1 MGHRFPGIGHFREF
15 IHEQS
20 ATFDTTS
27 PSYKWWLLANV
38 MIGTFMAV
46 LDATIV
52 NVGLPK
58 IMASFGVGLDKI
70 EWVLTAYM
78 LALAVMLPTS
88 GWLADKFGYKRIYF
102 LGLFLFTL
110 GSFLCGI
117 SPNEDILILSRVIQ
131 GLGAGCLMPVGMAI
145 ITREF
150 PAEKRGVALGFWS
163 IASAASVSFGP
174 LIGGYLVDRF
184 SWPLIFDVNVPIGIA
199 GMLATAI
206 IQKEYRN
213 KQVGPFDPIGF
224 ISVTIFLP
232 FLLYALTEGNASTNS
247 AGWSSPV
254 VLVCFAVSAV
264 AFVVFIS
271 SELIVDHPLIDLRL
285 LKNYNFAISNV
296 VTFIFGIGMFGSTFL
311 LPLYLQNSLGYT
323 ALQAGSVF
331 LPVGIIQGFVAPM
344 AGLSSNRINP
354 KILIFGGAV
363 LLAFTFYLNSE
374 MSYLTEH
381 GFIMTTLY
389 LRGVAM
395 GVMFA
400 PLTAAA
406 VVDIPRHK
414 MGQASGLLNVIR
426 QVGGSFGVAVLTTI
440 LTTRITYHSQSFG
453 EMIQSNSPAYHT
465 VLRNIGQFITT
476 NAGSAGSLVD
486 KQSQYILMSH
496 ITRQSFVQA
505 IDDDF
510 LLAAMITLVSAVPI
524 IFLKIGRKGKG
535 KNRGNIVAQNPNVGS
550 EEPRQ
555 SFTAP
560 SPARN

>member
-1 MGHRFPGIGHFREF
+1 MTHRFPGISHFRDF
-15 IHEQS
+15 IREQS

-88 GWLADKFGYKRIYF
+88 GWLADRFGYKRVYF

-117 SPNEDILILSRVIQ
+117 SPNENVLILSRVIQ

-184 SWPLIFDVNVPIGIA
+184 NWPLIFDVNVPVGIA

-206 IQKEYRN
+206 IQKENRN
-213 KQVGPFDPIGF
+213 KHVGPFDPVGF

-247 AGWSSPV
+247 GGWSSPV
-254 VLVCFAVSAV
+254 VLACFAISAL

-271 SELIVDHPLIDLRL
+271 SELIVEHPLIDLRL

-331 LPVGIIQGFVAPM
+331 LPVGIIQGCVAPM
-344 AGLSSNRINP
+344 AGFASTRINP
-354 KILIFGGAV
+354 KFLIIGGAL
-363 LLAFTFYLNSE
+363 LLAFTFYLNSD

-381 GFIMTTLY
+381 GYIMTTLY
-389 LRGVAM
+389 MRGVAM

-406 VVDIPRHK
+406 VVDIPLHK

-440 LTTRITYHSQSFG
+440 LTTRINYHTQSFG
-453 EMIQSNSPAYHT
+453 EMIQSNSPAYHET
-465 VLRNIGQFITT
+465 LRNIGYFITSSSG
-476 NAGSAGSLVD
+476 NAGSMVD
-486 KQSQYILMSH
+486 KQSQYILKSH
-496 ITRQSFVQA
+496 VTRQSFVQA
-505 IDDDF
+505 IDDNF
-510 LLAAMITLVSAVPI
+510 LLAAVITMVSAVPV

-535 KNRGNIVAQNPNVGS
+535 KNSGNGSAQHQSIDG
-550 EEPRQ
+550 EESLQPL
-555 SFTAP
+555 TAP
-560 SPARN
+560 LEARN

>member
-1 MGHRFPGIGHFREF
+1 MVRRLPGISHFRDF
-15 IHEQS
+15 IREQS
-20 ATFDTTS
+20 ATFDATS

-88 GWLADKFGYKRIYF
+88 GWLADRFGYKRVYF

-110 GSFLCGI
+110 GSFLCGM
-117 SPNEDILILSRVIQ
+117 SPNEDVLIFSRVIQ

-206 IQKEYRN
+206 IQKEYKN
-213 KQVGPFDPIGF
+213 KHVGPFDPIGF
-224 ISVTIFLP
+224 LAVTIFLP

-247 AGWSSPV
+247 GGWSSPV
-254 VLVCFAVSAV
+254 VLICFAISILS
-264 AFVVFIS
+264 FVIFIS
-271 SELIVDHPLIDLRL
+271 AELIVEHPLIDLRL
-285 LKNYNFAISNV
+285 LKDYNFSISNI

-323 ALQAGSVF
+323 ALQAGAVF
-331 LPVGIIQGFVAPM
+331 LPVGIIQGFVAPI
-344 AGLSSNRINP
+344 AGILTTKINP
-354 KILIFGGAV
+354 KILIIGGA
-363 LLAFTFYLNSE
+363 LTLALTFYLNSD

-381 GFIMTTLY
+381 GYIMLTLY

-395 GVMFA
+395 GIMFA

-406 VVDIPRHK
+406 VVDIPRNK

-426 QVGGSFGVAVLTTI
+426 QVGGSFGVAILTTI
-440 LTTRITYHSQSFG
+440 FTTRMIYHTQSFG
-453 EMIQSNSPAYHT
+453 EMIQSNSPVYHQ
-465 VLRNIGQFITT
+465 VLQNIKYFVASGV
-476 NAGSAGSLVD
+476 GSAGSMAER
-486 KQSQYILMSH
+486 QSQFILMLH
-496 ITRQSFVQA
+496 VTRQSFVQA

-510 LLAAMITLVSAVPI
+510 LLAALITVVCAVPVL
-524 IFLKIGRKGKG
+524 FLKIGKSGQG
-535 KNRGNIVAQNPNVGS
+535 KNSEKASIKNQNAVVDEENQTNNVLIQ
-550 EEPRQ
+550 E
-555 SFTAP
+555 
-560 SPARN
+560 

>member
-1 MGHRFPGIGHFREF
+1 MVRRLPGISHFRDF
-15 IHEQS
+15 IREQS
-20 ATFDTTS
+20 ATFDATS

-88 GWLADKFGYKRIYF
+88 GWLADRFGYKRVYF

-110 GSFLCGI
+110 GSFMCGM
-117 SPNEDILILSRVIQ
+117 SPNEDVLIFSRVIQ

-150 PAEKRGVALGFWS
+150 PAERRGVALGFWS

-184 SWPLIFDVNVPIGIA
+184 SWPLIFDVNLPVGIA

-213 KQVGPFDPIGF
+213 KHTGPFDLIGF
-224 ISVTIFLP
+224 FSVSIFLP

-247 AGWSSPV
+247 GGWSSPV
-254 VLVCFAVSAV
+254 VLSCFAISAV
-264 AFVVFIS
+264 SFVIFIS
-271 SELIVDHPLIDLRL
+271 AELIVDHPLIDLSL
-285 LKNYNFAISNV
+285 LKNHNFSISNI

-331 LPVGIIQGFVAPM
+331 LPVGIIQGCVAPI
-344 AGLSSNRINP
+344 AGILTTKINS
-354 KILIFGGAV
+354 KFLIIGGAL
-363 LLAFTFYLNSE
+363 LLALTFYLNSN

-381 GFIMTTLY
+381 GYIMITLY
-389 LRGVAM
+389 MRGVAM

-406 VVDIPRHK
+406 VIDIPRNK

-426 QVGGSFGVAVLTTI
+426 QVGGSFGVAILTTI
-440 LTTRITYHSQSFG
+440 FTTRMIYHTQSFG
-453 EMIQSNSPAYHT
+453 EMIQLNSPAYHQ
-465 VLRNIGQFITT
+465 VLQNIKYFVASSVGT
-476 NAGSAGSLVD
+476 AGSMTD
-486 KQSQYILMSH
+486 RQSQIILMSH
-496 ITRQSFVQA
+496 VTRQSFVQA

-510 LLAAMITLVSAVPI
+510 LLAAVITVVCAIPVL
-524 IFLKIGRKGKG
+524 FLRMSKKGKG
-535 KNRGNIVAQNPNVGS
+535 KNNETVNDQNKNS
-550 EEPRQ
+550 SIQEEEPE
-555 SFTAP
+555 SMLTTE
-560 SPARN
+560 